1 VLRLLSRLE
10 IFDRGLGAEKIGLG
24 LCYPRAIIVILDLDQ
39 QLALLDPLKI
49 VDQEPSSKPRPS
61 APRMSAR
68 PCVVSRALR
77 VEMIAPIMTATTPTA
92 GYSQRPIAGSGIG
105 AAAAAPDTVMAVAVW
120 LSTRRVLLWTGAIFT
135 LASLPPPLVHDY
147 NTLIGLQLVR
157 GLAVGAF
164 IPAALGFVLRSL
176 APQWRIWGI
185 AAYTFRFVFSQNIG
199 SAVEGWYSET
209 GHWEWIFW
217 QNAALTPVM
226 MLLTAVAMPHRPVD
240 RDLLRRTDWAGI
252 VYAGIGFGLIYA
264 GLDQGNRLDWLN
276 SGVVTGLLL
285 AGGMLVVAF
294 IMHEARAEYPLIHL
308 SVLARPN
315 IAVAALLIL
324 IYPGFATTGASFV
337 LPDYLTRV
345 QGLRALQIGDALYW
359 IALPQFVLVPLVA
372 LLLRRI
378 DARLLLVFGATMLA
392 IGSWIETGL
401 THDWASGDFIVS
413 QLIEA
418 VGLAFAIT
426 SVIAFAVANVTPA
439 LAAAIAATI
448 QITRWLGSEIGNV
461 VMQTFVRVREQVY
474 SNLIGLHV
482 VTGLPATEQATA
494 QLAGPFG
501 SRATGIGEPAAQGTA
516 VLAGIVRREAYV
528 LAYIDAFW
536 LIAWISLLGIL
547 LVLLLRPPPPNPII
561 PSRGAS

>member
-1 VLRLLSRLE
+1 MIGAFISTLNVRLTTQGLADIRGAL
-10 IFDRGLGAEKIGLG
+10 GLGFDDGSWIST
-24 LCYPRAIIVILDLDQ
+24 IF
-39 QLALLDPLKI
+39 
-49 VDQEPSSKPRPS
+49 S
-61 APRMSAR
+61 AAQM
-68 PCVVSRALR
+68 VV
-77 VEMIAPIMTATTPTA
+77 TP
-92 GYSQRPIAGSGIG
+92 
-105 AAAAAPDTVMAVAVW
+105 AAAWMGAV
-120 LSTRRVLLWTGAIFT
+120 LSTRRVLVWTGAIFT
-135 LASLPPPLVHDY
+135 MASLPPPLVHDY
-147 NTLIGLQLVR
+147 ATLIALQFVR

-176 APQWRIWGI
+176 APQWWIWGI
-185 AAYTFRFVFSQNIG
+185 AAYAFRFVFSQNIA

-226 MLLTAVAMPHRPVD
+226 MLLAAVAMPHRPVD
-240 RDLLRRTDWAGI
+240 RDLLRRTDWSGI

-294 IMHEARAEYPLIHL
+294 MMHEARAEYPLIHL

-315 IAVAALLIL
+315 IVVAALLIM
-324 IYPGFATTGASFV
+324 IYPGFATTATSFV

-345 QGLRALQIGDALYW
+345 QGLRAMQIGDALNW

-372 LLLRRI
+372 LLLKRI
-378 DARLLLVFGATMLA
+378 DARVLLVFGFSMIA
-392 IGSWIETGL
+392 IGSWVDTGL
-401 THDWASGDFIVS
+401 THDWVGEDFMVS

-426 SVIAFAVANVTPA
+426 SVIAFAVANITPP

-448 QITRWLGSEIGNV
+448 QIARLLGGEIGSAV
-461 VMQTFVRVREQVY
+461 IQTFVRVREQVY

-482 VTGLPATEQATA
+482 VAGLPATEQMTT
-494 QLAGPFG
+494 QLANPFG
-501 SRATGIGEPAAQGTA
+501 SRATGIGEPTAQGTA
-516 VLAGIVRREAYV
+516 VLASIVRREAYV

-536 LIAWISLLGIL
+536 LIAWVSLLGIL
-547 LVLLLRPPPPNPII
+547 LVLLLRPPPPNPLI